1 MNCAY
6 CGAVNKP
13 DAKYCAVCGKVV
25 IDKSIAPFDPA
36 KIVLFISS
44 SHKQIGPLT
53 AEEFLKRYKNGEIT
67 DIDFLL
73 GKDKKWKQWSQVKG
87 AVATAMPAMADVKP
101 KVKPTPSGVKG
112 SVETPPPPETPT
124 PQQKPPT
131 TAPRYGGAAT
141 RPGIPGENTSL
152 VLGTISIVLGLIP
165 FVGFIGVIM
174 GIIGLVVAV
183 STRNKAEDKGIPKE
197 QVAKG
202 GFICSIIGLCLSLL
216 WSLCWVTFYFVV

>member
-13 DAKYCAVCGKVV
+13 DAKYCAACGKVV

-73 GKDKKWKQWSQVKG
+73 GKDKKW
-87 AVATAMPAMADVKP
+87 
-101 KVKPTPSGVKG
+101 
-112 SVETPPPPETPT
+112 
-124 PQQKPPT
+124 
-131 TAPRYGGAAT
+131 
-141 RPGIPGENTSL
+141 
-152 VLGTISIVLGLIP
+152 
-165 FVGFIGVIM
+165 
-174 GIIGLVVAV
+174 
-183 STRNKAEDKGIPKE
+183 
-197 QVAKG
+197 
-202 GFICSIIGLCLSLL
+202 
-216 WSLCWVTFYFVV
+216 